1 MDISKNKTFP
11 KTGTAKRTALGSFWN
26 FFSIFIRALEQIIFV
41 PLFLWAWGK
50 ALYGE
55 WMTLFSMMGYL
66 SISNLG
72 MGEYILNKMTQ
83 TYSKGNYKDYA
94 KIFKSAFGIYLL
106 ISIILIILL
115 AFFSF
120 FTPFLDWFNIDSA
133 NAFSARLSLLIL
145 GSYIIL
151 GTISGLINGL
161 YVTVGKFVKSKILNN
176 LRDFLLIVFVAIVVF
191 SGGKFISVSLVYL
204 LLLLIFTLFIYF
216 DNVKNHSEI
225 DLKNTKID
233 WKLGKSFILPGLIFM
248 LIPLS
253 NMIYLQGSVLV
264 ISSIL
269 GSVAVAIFT
278 VHRTLANLI
287 QRFTNV
293 IDPAIKP
300 ELTAGE
306 VRGDYPKIQLIHK
319 FFNKLILFISISLS
333 SILLFVGKD
342 LMNLWTNGEI
352 AFDKNLWI
360 VFIVLVPVLAFWS
373 FNSSFQEATNKY
385 GKLAIARI
393 STTILGLILA
403 ILLGNQFGLIGILIG
418 FLISELLIDFWYIPY
433 NTLEIIKSSKKKF
446 VITMFGVIP
455 MIALQILSGW
465 AVAIFI
471 ENIWLKIILEGIIV
485 IGIGILYVYYI
496 WFDKE
501 EKNITN
507 DFIKRIKNKFIKY
520 EK

>member
-1 MDISKNKTFP
+1 MQRFLK
-11 KTGTAKRTALGSFWN
+11 
-26 FFSIFIRALEQIIFV
+26 V
-41 PLFLWAWGK
+41 PLAFL
-50 ALYGE
+50 
-55 WMTLFSMMGYL
+55 
-66 SISNLG
+66 
-72 MGEYILNKMTQ
+72 
-83 TYSKGNYKDYA
+83 
-94 KIFKSAFGIYLL
+94 
-106 ISIILIILL
+106 
-115 AFFSF
+115 
-120 FTPFLDWFNIDSA
+120 TPFLDWFNINLA
-133 NAFSARLSLLIL
+133 NTFSARLSLLIL

-151 GTISGLINGL
+151 GTIFGLINSL
-161 YVTVGKFVKSKILNN
+161 YITVGNFVKAKILSN
-176 LRDFLLIVFVAIVVF
+176 LREFLLMVFIGIVVF

-204 LLLLIFTLFIYF
+204 LLLLIFILFVYI
-216 DNVKNHSEI
+216 DN
-225 DLKNTKID
+225 LKNNPEINFKKTKID
-233 WKLGKSFILPGLIFM
+233 WKLGKSFILPGFMFM

-269 GSVAVAIFT
+269 GSVAVSTFT

-306 VRGDYPKIQLIHK
+306 ARGDYPKIQLIHK

-333 SILLFVGKD
+333 SILFFVGKD

-360 VFIVLVPVLAFWS
+360 VFIILVPVLAFWS

-403 ILLGNQFGLIGILIG
+403 VLLGKQFGLIGVLIG

-433 NTLEIIKSSKKKF
+433 NTLEIIKASKRKF

-455 MIALQILSGW
+455 MIVLQILSGW

-471 ENIWLKIILEGIIV
+471 GNIWLKIILEGIIV
-485 IGIGILYVYYI
+485 VGIGILYVYYI

-501 EKNITN
+501 EKDVANSFILRTKRKLFKTN
-507 DFIKRIKNKFIKY
+507 
-520 EK
+520 